1 MTHEDIRKL
10 TIETSLTLVKE
21 NLVQG
26 TWGNLSTRID
36 ENHMIVTPKGLAYE
50 LLTPEDLV
58 IVNVRTLEY
67 NGKHKPTT
75 ERKIHAAIYAL
86 RPEIKAVIH
95 THSMW
100 CSSLA
105 AARIGIPEINDEIK
119 NIVGGDV
126 RVGKYGLPST
136 GSLTKNTL
144 AALEGRK
151 ACLLAGHGVVACGE
165 SMEEA
170 LEVCRIVERA
180 AKDFITSK
188 VKEITS
194 DNEVTIESF
203 EKAFK
208 EKIKK

>member
-1 MTHEDIRKL
+1 MMNEDIRK
-10 TIETSLTLVKE
+10 TAIETGLTLVKE

-26 TWGNLSTRID
+26 TWGNISVRID
-36 ENHMIVTPKGLAYE
+36 EEHMIVTPKGLAYE

-58 IVNVRTLEY
+58 VVNVNTLEY
-67 NGKHKPTT
+67 EGKNKPTT
-75 ERKIHAAIYAL
+75 EKKIHSSIYAT

-105 AARIGIPEINDEIK
+105 AARIGIPAINDDIK

-126 RVGKYGLPST
+126 RVAKYGLPST
-136 GSLTKNTL
+136 GGLTKNTL
-144 AALEGRK
+144 EALMDRQ
-151 ACLLAGHGVVACGE
+151 ACLMAGHGVVACGK
-165 SMEEA
+165 SIEEA
-170 LEVCRIVERA
+170 LEVCRIVEKA

-188 VKEITS
+188 VMEITG
-194 DNEVTIESF
+194 DKEVTIESF

-208 EKIKK
+208 EKTKK